1 VAMQQPFDQALSAAD
16 ELELT
21 VTGRKTG
28 RPSTRPVWFVQE
40 GDTIHLLPV
49 AGSDT
54 EWFKNGLKNSTITL
68 TATGASWTGRAIPT
82 TNPAEVR
89 EVVEK
94 FQKKYGA
101 GEIAKYY
108 SKRDVAVRVPLV
120 A

>member
-1 VAMQQPFDQALSAAD
+1 MAMQQPFEQALGAAE

-40 GDTIHLLPV
+40 GDTIYLLPV

-54 EWFKNGLKNSTITL
+54 EWLKNVLKNSTLTL
-68 TATGASWTGRAIPT
+68 TANGASWTGRAMSI
-82 TNPAEVR
+82 TNPDEVR

-94 FQKKYGA
+94 LQEKYGA

-108 SKRDVAVRVPLV
+108 SKLDVAVRVPL

>member
-1 VAMQQPFDQALSAAD
+1 MAMQPFDRALSTAA
-16 ELELT
+16 EIGLT
-21 VTGRKTG
+21 VTGWRTG
-28 RPSTRPVWFVQE
+28 RPSTRPVWFVRE
-40 GDTIHLLPV
+40 TETLHLLPV
-49 AGSDT
+49 TGTGTAWLRSVM
-54 EWFKNGLKNSTITL
+54 KNPTITL
-68 TATGASWTGRAIPT
+68 TVDGVPWTGRAIPT

-108 SKRDVAVRVPLV
+108 SKLDVAVRVPL

>member
-1 VAMQQPFDQALSAAD
+1 VAMQQPFEQALSAAE

-28 RPSTRPVWFVQE
+28 RPSARPVWFLQE
-40 GDTIHLLPV
+40 GNTISLLPV

-54 EWFKNGLKNSTITL
+54 EWLKNALKNSTITL
-68 TATGASWTGRAIPT
+68 TANGASWTGRAIPI
-82 TNPAEVR
+82 TNPDEVR

-108 SKRDVAVRVPLV
+108 SKLNVAVRVPL

>member
-1 VAMQQPFDQALSAAD
+1 VAMQQPFDQALSGAE

-21 VTGRKTG
+21 VTGRTTG

-40 GDTIHLLPV
+40 GNTIYLLPV

-54 EWFKNGLKNSTITL
+54 PWFKNVLKNSTITL
-68 TATGASWTGRAIPT
+68 RANGPSWTGRAIPI
-82 TNPAEVR
+82 TNPSEVR

-94 FQKKYGA
+94 FQKKYGV
-101 GEIAKYY
+101 GEVAKYY
-108 SKRDVAVRVPLV
+108 SKLDVAVRVPL